1 MKIILRKLREKSTW
15 LGLVTLL
22 TAVGV
27 PLPPEVAPVVGELV
41 QAVAGVALV
50 VITPRVVSS
59 K

>member
-15 LGLVTLL
+15 LGIVTLL

-41 QAVAGVALV
+41 QAVAGIALV

>member
-15 LGLVTLL
+15 LGIVTLL

-27 PLPPEVAPVVGELV
+27 PIPPEVAPVVGELV
-41 QAVAGVALV
+41 QAVAGIALV